1 MLDISQI
8 RMLHFCWNAFTAF
21 EIVRH
26 IMIYSQVSSKWKSDH
41 VGCFPSRTNV
51 SIVSLA
57 VHFSSFHFLLRFF
70 YISFQFIFFYISL
83 AFRFNSVLPH
93 FSRLHVSES
102 SSVNH
107 LKRRCFTIEMK
118 IVNESKD
125 CSDLLFI
132 DKFRLFETSL
142 VLYL

>member
-1 MLDISQI
+1 MKIGP
-8 RMLHFCWNAFTAF
+8 CWMFSIAD
-21 EIVRH
+21 E
-26 IMIYSQVSSKWKSDH
+26 
-41 VGCFPSRTNV
+41 CFNCFLSGTF
-51 SIVSLA
+51 
-57 VHFSSFHFLLRFF
+57 HFSFF
-70 YISFQFIFFYISL
+70 YVSFTFQFSFFYISL

-142 VLYL
+142 VLCLPMLAENEIPSV